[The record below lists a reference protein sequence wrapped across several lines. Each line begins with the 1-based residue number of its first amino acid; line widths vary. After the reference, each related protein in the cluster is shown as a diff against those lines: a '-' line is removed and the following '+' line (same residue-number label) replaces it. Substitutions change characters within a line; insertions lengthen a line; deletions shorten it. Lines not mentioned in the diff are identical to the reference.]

1 MITPCARVMAVA
13 TFATTRCGS
22 FLYGGARFARTGAKQ
37 FAALHSSAQVE
48 QTTKDHE
55 SLSRSN
61 ADDASL
67 DSVLIST
74 NPDLVV
80 DHMKARRMGEDSVE
94 AVHRIGDLMDNRREL
109 IMTKEDALK
118 QRNAMSA
125 QIGKLMKAGQA
136 KEAEEKKNEVQSI
149 NKIAGSAEEDLNEV
163 DSELNTLLMRLP
175 NLLDSRVP
183 DGDGEEENVVVA
195 EWGQE
200 YIKNGEEYLWHD
212 EVAIKLGGWDP
223 EGAARISGARFSV
236 LKGPL
241 ARLERA
247 LGQWLLDVH
256 TTEHGYTEVSLPL
269 LVTRSS
275 LEGTGQLP
283 KFEEDLFKTNHL
295 VANEDSFLIP
305 TGEVPLTNLLRGQLL
320 DKAQLPM
327 SLVALT
333 PCFRAE
339 AGSAGRDTRGLLRQ
353 HQFLKVELV
362 KFTTPEDSRNEHEA
376 LTQHAEAVL
385 KALKLPFRRVS
396 LCSGDIGFGA
406 RLCYDLEV
414 WMPGQGAFR
423 EISSCSNCQDFQARR
438 MNLRYRE
445 PTPEAKK
452 KKSRNLPCH
461 TINGSGVAVGRALVA
476 VLENYY
482 NPIDG
487 SVSIPDVLRPYMGGA
502 EKLESVP
509 Q

>member
-1 MITPCARVMAVA
+1 MAVA
-13 TFATTRCGS
+13 TFASVRCVS
-22 FLYGGARFARTGAKQ
+22 FLHGGMRLVRTGPHAGRHL
-37 FAALHSSAQVE
+37 AALYSSTQVE
-48 QTTKDHE
+48 QGTKIQGE
-55 SLSRSN
+55 GKGRGN

-67 DSVLIST
+67 DTLLIST
-74 NPDLVV
+74 RPELVV
-80 DHMKARRMGEDSVE
+80 EHLKARRAGEESLG
-94 AVHRIGDLMDNRREL
+94 AVDRIGELMESRREF
-109 IMTKEDALK
+109 IMTKEGALA
-118 QRNAMSA
+118 QRKTFSA
-125 QIGKLMKAGQA
+125 EIGKLMKTGHGD
-136 KEAEEKKNEVQSI
+136 EAEAKKRQVESINEV
-149 NKIAGSAEEDLNEV
+149 ATSAEEGFNKV
-163 DSELNTLLMRLP
+163 DSEMNTLLMRLP

-183 DGDGEEENVVVA
+183 DGDGEKDNVVVS

-200 YIKNGEEYLWHD
+200 YIHSGEEYIWHD
-212 EVAIKLGGWDP
+212 EVATKLGGWDP
-223 EGAARISGARFSV
+223 EGAARIAGSRFSV

-247 LGQWLLDVH
+247 IGQWLLDVH
-256 TTEHGYTEVSLPL
+256 TTEHGYTEVSVPL

-305 TGEVPLTNLLRGQLL
+305 TGEVPVTNLLRGQLL
-320 DKAQLPM
+320 DKSELPI
-327 SLVALT
+327 SLVSLT

-362 KFTTPEDSRNEHEA
+362 KVTTPEDSRDEHEA

-406 RLCYDLEV
+406 RFCYDLEV
-414 WMPGQGAFR
+414 WMPGQGAYR

-438 MNLRYRE
+438 MGLRYRE
-445 PTPEAKK
+445 PTPEGKK
-452 KKSRNLPCH
+452 KKSRNVLCN

-482 NPIDG
+482 DPADR
-487 SVSIPDVLRPYMGGA
+487 SVQIPDVLRPYMGGL
-502 EKLESVP
+502 EKLEAIS
-509 Q
+509 

>member
-1 MITPCARVMAVA
+1 MADRDVLELV
-13 TFATTRCGS
+13 RE
-22 FLYGGARFARTGAKQ
+22 
-37 FAALHSSAQVE
+37 VE
-48 QTTKDHE
+48 
-55 SLSRSN
+55 SR
-61 ADDASL
+61 
-67 DSVLIST
+67 
-74 NPDLVV
+74 LVV
-80 DHMKARRMGEDSVE
+80 EHMKARRMGENSVE
-94 AVHRIGDLMDNRREL
+94 AVHRIGELMESRREH
-109 IMTKEDALK
+109 IVTKEDALK
-118 QRNAMSA
+118 QRNVMSA
-125 QIGKLMKAGQA
+125 QIGKLMKAGNA
-136 KEAEEKKNEVQSI
+136 DEAEEKKREVESI
-149 NKIAGSAEEDLNEV
+149 SKVAGSAEDDLNKV
-163 DSELNTLLMRLP
+163 DGELNTLLMRLP

-183 DGDGEEENVVVA
+183 DGDGEEDNVVVS
-195 EWGQE
+195 EWGE
-200 YIKNGEEYLWHD
+200 EHIKRGEEFIWHD
-212 EVAIKLGGWDP
+212 EVATKLGGWDP

-247 LGQWLLDVH
+247 LGQWLLDTH
-256 TTEHGYTEVSLPL
+256 TDEHGYMEVSVPL

-283 KFEEDLFKTNHL
+283 KFEDDLFKTNHL
-295 VANEDSFLIP
+295 AANEDSFLIP
-305 TGEVPLTNLLRGQLL
+305 TGEVPLTNLLRGQIL
-320 DKAQLPM
+320 DKSQLPV

-362 KFTTPEDSRNEHEA
+362 KITTPEDSHNEHEA

-414 WMPGQGAFR
+414 WMPGQGAYR

-438 MNLRYRE
+438 MALRYRE
-445 PTPEAKK
+445 PIPGAKK
-452 KKSRNLPCH
+452 KKSRNVLCH

-482 NPIDG
+482 NPADG
-487 SVSIPDVLRPYMGGA
+487 SVEIPDVLRPYMGGA
-502 EKLESVP
+502 EKLDAL
-509 Q
+509 

>member
-1 MITPCARVMAVA
+1 MITSCARIMAVA
-13 TFATTRCGS
+13 TFATNRCGS
-22 FLYGGARFARTGAKQ
+22 FLYGSTRFGRIGTARHIAAR
-37 FAALHSSAQVE
+37 HSSM
-48 QTTKDHE
+48 
-55 SLSRSN
+55 RGN

-67 DSVLIST
+67 DTLLIST
-74 NPDLVV
+74 SPELVV

-94 AVHRIGDLMDNRREL
+94 AVHRIGELMDSRRES

-118 QRNAMSA
+118 QRNAISA
-125 QIGKLMKAGQA
+125 QARCIGKLMKSG
-136 KEAEEKKNEVQSI
+136 KAEEAQEKKHQVEGI
-149 NKIAGSAEEDLNEV
+149 NKIAGSAEEDLNKV
-163 DSELNTLLMRLP
+163 DDELNTLLMRLP

-200 YIKNGEEYLWHD
+200 YIKDGEEYIWHD
-212 EVAIKLGGWDP
+212 EVATKLGGWDP

-247 LGQWLLDVH
+247 LGQWLLDMH
-256 TTEHGYTEVSLPL
+256 TTEHGYTEVSVPL

-283 KFEEDLFKTNHL
+283 KFEDDLFKTNHL
-295 VANEDSFLIP
+295 AANEDSFLIP

-320 DKAQLPM
+320 DKAQLPV

-362 KFTTPEDSRNEHEA
+362 KITTSEESRSEHEA

-414 WMPGQGAFR
+414 WMPGQGAYR

-438 MNLRYRE
+438 MALRYRE
-445 PTPEAKK
+445 PIPEAKK
-452 KKSRNLPCH
+452 KKSRNVLCH

-482 NPIDG
+482 NPADG
-487 SVSIPDVLRPYMGGA
+487 SVEIPHVLRPYMGGA
-502 EKLESVP
+502 EKLVAVA
-509 Q
+509 